1 MEKDIKLITV
11 DLDGTLLNSKHQL
24 SERNKKA
31 IKKAL
36 EKGVQV
42 VLATGKTRFAA
53 EKLLEEL
60 GITSPGVFS
69 QGLII
74 YNGDGTIRT
83 STVMNKN
90 ILRRIITFA
99 EDRGFG
105 VLAYSGNRILTR
117 RADEVAD
124 KIAEYGE
131 PKAESVGALVNHLDT
146 TEINKVILYGQES
159 KMAALRWQ
167 LSKQLD
173 GEIHLTR
180 ANVNGILEV
189 LPANTSKGKAVMRVM
204 KDLNIPPENT
214 MAIGDGE
221 NDIEMLQAV
230 GTKVAMGNAV
240 QQLKDIADQVVG
252 SNDSDGVA
260 QAIEMFVTGVIEEE
274 KPEEKEETA
283 KPEKTKAEA
292 PAETKSDESAETKTE
307 EAETKAD
314 DTKAEEKK
322 TEEKSE

>member
-11 DLDGTLLNSKHQL
+11 DLDGTLLNSKHEI

-31 IKKAL
+31 ITKAI
-36 EKGVQV
+36 EQGVQV
-42 VLATGKTRFAA
+42 VVATGKTRYAA
-53 EKLLEEL
+53 KKLLEEL
-60 GITSPGVFS
+60 AIKSPGIFC
-69 QGLII
+69 QGLMI
-74 YNGDGTIRT
+74 YNGDGTIRNNT
-83 STVMNKN
+83 IMDKK

-105 VLAYSGNRILTR
+105 VLAYSGDRILTR

-131 PKAESVGALVNHLDT
+131 PRAESVGALVNHLDET
-146 TEINKVILYGQES
+146 DFNKLILYGQES
-159 KMAALRWQ
+159 KIPALRWQ

-173 GEIHLTR
+173 GLIHLTR
-180 ANVNGILEV
+180 ANVKGILEV

-221 NDIEMLQAV
+221 NDIEMLEAV
-230 GTKVAMGNAV
+230 GTKVAVGNAI
-240 QQLKDIADQVVG
+240 QKLKDIADQVVG
-252 SNDSDGVA
+252 SNDADGVA
-260 QAIEMFVTGVIEEE
+260 QAIEMFVTGKIEDE
-274 KPEEKEETA
+274 KPAEETPKA
-283 KPEKTKAEA
+283 DDKDTTSEADATEDTKAEA
-292 PAETKSDESAETKTE
+292 ST
-307 EAETKAD
+307 D
-314 DTKAEEKK
+314 DTTTDDKKA

>member
-1 MEKDIKLITV
+1 MDKDIKLIAV
-11 DLDGTLLNSKHQL
+11 DLDGTLLNSKHEL
-24 SERNKKA
+24 SERNAKA
-31 IKKAL
+31 IKKAI
-36 EKGVQV
+36 EQGVQV
-42 VLATGKTRFAA
+42 VLATGKTRYAA
-53 EKLLEEL
+53 EKLLDEL

-74 YNGDGTIRT
+74 YNGDGTVRT
-83 STVMNKN
+83 ATVMDKT
-90 ILRRIITFA
+90 IIRRIITFA

-131 PKAESVGALVNHLDT
+131 PEAESVGSLVNHLDT

-159 KMAALRWQ
+159 KIAALRWQ

-173 GEIHLTR
+173 GQVHLTR
-180 ANVNGILEV
+180 ANVQGILEV

-221 NDIEMLQAV
+221 NDIEMLEAV
-230 GTKVAMGNAV
+230 GTKVAMGNAI
-240 QQLKDIADQVVG
+240 QKLKDVADQVVG
-252 SNDSDGVA
+252 SNDADGVA
-260 QAIEMFVTGVIEEE
+260 QAIEMFVTGKIEDKKPDEE
-274 KPEEKEETA
+274 
-283 KPEKTKAEA
+283 
-292 PAETKSDESAETKTE
+292 D
-307 EAETKAD
+307 TKAD
-314 DTKAEEKK
+314 DAKAEAKPETPDSDSKAEKSDD
-322 TEEKSE
+322 TEEKAE

>member
-1 MEKDIKLITV
+1 MDKDIKLIAI
-11 DLDGTLLNSKHQL
+11 DLDGTLLDSKHKL

-31 IKKAL
+31 VKKAI
-36 EKGVQV
+36 EQGVQV
-42 VLATGKTRFAA
+42 MLATGKTRFAA
-53 EKLLEEL
+53 EGLLEEL
-60 GITSPGVFS
+60 GITAPGVFS

-74 YNGDGTIRT
+74 YNGDGTVRT
-83 STVMNKN
+83 STVMDKA

-117 RADEVAD
+117 RADEVAE

-131 PKAESVGALVNHLDT
+131 PVAESVGALSNILDA

-159 KMAALRWQ
+159 KIAALRWQ

-173 GEIHLTR
+173 GQIHLTR
-180 ANVNGILEV
+180 AAVTGILEV

-221 NDIEMLQAV
+221 NDIEMLEAV
-230 GTKVAMGNAV
+230 GTAVAMGNAT
-240 QQLKDIADQVVG
+240 QKLKDIADQVVG
-252 SNDSDGVA
+252 SNDADGVA
-260 QAIEMFVTGVIEEE
+260 QAIEMFVIGSTEDE
-274 KPEEKEETA
+274 KPSAKITDAKAGDAKAKESKKDEPA
-283 KPEKTKAEA
+283 KT
-292 PAETKSDESAETKTE
+292 
-307 EAETKAD
+307 
-314 DTKAEEKK
+314 
-322 TEEKSE
+322 EKSEETSE

>member
-1 MEKDIKLITV
+1 MGKDIKLITV
-11 DLDGTLLNSKHQL
+11 DLDGTLLNSKHEL

-31 IKKAL
+31 VKKAM
-36 EKGVQV
+36 EQGVQV
-42 VLATGKTRFAA
+42 VFATGKTRFAA
-53 EKLLEEL
+53 EGLLEEL
-60 GITSPGVFS
+60 DITSPGVFS

-83 STVMNKN
+83 NTVMDKK
-90 ILRRIITFA
+90 ILRRIINFA

-131 PKAESVGALVNHLDT
+131 PKAESVGALVNHLDS

-159 KMAALRWQ
+159 KVAALRWQ

-180 ANVNGILEV
+180 ANVQGILEV

-204 KDLNIPPENT
+204 KDLNIAPQNT

-221 NDIEMLQAV
+221 NDIEMLEAV

-240 QQLKDIADQVVG
+240 QKLKDIADQVVG
-252 SNDSDGVA
+252 SNDADGVA
-260 QAIEMFVTGVIEEE
+260 QAIEMFVTGKIEDEKTDDTPKAEENKDTETQAEASTEAKSETNADNTSDE
-274 KPEEKEETA
+274 KPEEK
-283 KPEKTKAEA
+283 
-292 PAETKSDESAETKTE
+292 
-307 EAETKAD
+307 
-314 DTKAEEKK
+314 
-322 TEEKSE
+322 SE